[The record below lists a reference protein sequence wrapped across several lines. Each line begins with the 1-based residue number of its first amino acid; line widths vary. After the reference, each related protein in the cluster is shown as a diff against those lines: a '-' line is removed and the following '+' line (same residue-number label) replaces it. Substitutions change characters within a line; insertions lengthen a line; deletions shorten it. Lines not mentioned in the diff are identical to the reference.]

1 MNKYIIPLIL
11 TYILTIFITST
22 ITIKIMEDKEN
33 QELNICKGMNNTY
46 LEEIYARDE
55 IIEDLK
61 ENE

>member
-22 ITIKIMEDKEN
+22 ITIKIMEDKQN

-46 LEEIYARDE
+46 LEEYQN
-55 IIEDLK
+55 LL
-61 ENE
+61 